1 MTKQAE
7 QLRIIEQ
14 LKQAFVSDKPSLCF
28 RRLKANGEL
37 EDKFPEIFALVD
49 MPQNSV
55 HHKEGTA
62 FEHTMQVLDVASLL
76 SGGMAQN
83 KRDKFLFSALVH
95 DVGKAVTLKY
105 NEKTGEATHHGHE
118 AAGVPI
124 VHKMC
129 DRLGLEDWK
138 KEAAFITKYHM
149 HMHILHVIGAK
160 KVADLIRKIKENV
173 GLDWFIK
180 ATTAD
185 KRGRVAKG
193 LDFDQYVSLAEHP
206 NAELLRRYTHAYES
220 KENPVD
226 KVAQIQRLKTAGT
239 N

>member
-1 MTKQAE
+1 MAKQAE
-7 QLRIIEQ
+7 QLISVQELKDSFATERPSIYFRQ
-14 LKQAFVSDKPSLCF
+14 LQA
-28 RRLKANGEL
+28 AGEL
-37 EDKFPEIFALVD
+37 QMKFPEIFALVD
-49 MPQNSV
+49 MPQSSI

-76 SGGMAQN
+76 NGDMTQE
-83 KRDKFLFSALVH
+83 KREKFLFSALVH

-105 NEKTGEATHHGHE
+105 SEKTGEPTHHGHE

-124 VHKMC
+124 VHKIC
-129 DRLGLEDWK
+129 QRLRLEEWK
-138 KEAAFITKYHM
+138 IEAAFITRYHM
-149 HMHILHVIGAK
+149 HMHILHEIGAQK
-160 KVADLIRKIKENV
+160 AADLIRKIKANV

-193 LDFDQYVSLAEHP
+193 LDFAQHVSLADHP
-206 NAELLRRYTHAYES
+206 NAELLRKYAHAYES
-220 KENPVD
+220 KED
-226 KVAQIQRLKTAGT
+226 QAEKVAEIQRVKRQIT